1 MCIGASF
8 PKNTFASWRICVVC
22 RVSESTMYYPYLRC
36 PTHIYTLV
44 GYIYT
49 CIGASFHDTR
59 LRLERHMWC
68 AGFQNPLCIIHNS
81 DVLHIYVYVGYIYTC
96 VGASFHDTRLRL
108 KGYVLYA
115 THIQAWRTRGVYK
128 TISRNVMY
136 TTYILQVVLTC
147 VVYNICPCIHMQHIL
162 TTHMTYLACRASQS
176 PMYYPYFRCATFV
189 YIYVGNMYTCI
200 GASVHENSYYTAQ
213 NPTVVFVYVFLV
225 SWIPEQGT
233 GNYCLGLAESL
244 SYGPQNPKLVSACV

>member
-1 MCIGASF
+1 
-8 PKNTFASWRICVVC
+8 
-22 RVSESTMYYPYLRC
+22 MYYPYLRC

-115 THIQAWRTRGVYK
+115 THIQA
-128 TISRNVMY
+128 
-136 TTYILQVVLTC
+136 
-147 VVYNICPCIHMQHIL
+147 
-162 TTHMTYLACRASQS
+162 
-176 PMYYPYFRCATFV
+176 
-189 YIYVGNMYTCI
+189 
-200 GASVHENSYYTAQ
+200 
-213 NPTVVFVYVFLV
+213 
-225 SWIPEQGT
+225 
-233 GNYCLGLAESL
+233 
-244 SYGPQNPKLVSACV
+244 